1 MLCLSCPKGTKSG
14 DTQSN
19 GVSVLT
25 IPLQKNVSPAF
36 FEIPPPPSACL
47 DSAYPGGVFNC
58 TPMREEITRPFRP
71 QYEANKKIIL
81 ATQELCAICGQPVD
95 KTLKSPD
102 PMSATIDHI
111 IPIAKGGHPSD
122 MANLQLAHR
131 MCNRAK
137 GTNIKPDIPKSVI
150 DPNRNLPQTLDW
162 RTA

>member
-1 MLCLSCPKGTKSG
+1 MLYLSCPKGTKSG

-25 IPLQKNVSPAF
+25 IPLQKMSPRLF
-36 FEIPPPPSACL
+36 L
-47 DSAYPGGVFNC
+47 KYPLPLRLTPEGFSIVP
-58 TPMREEITRPFRP
+58 PMREEITRPFRP

-137 GTNIKPDIPKSVI
+137 GTKINPDIPKIEI